1 MDKSSE
7 IMVDPGILSGTP
19 VFKGTRV
26 PLQNFL
32 DSLKAGETIDSFLEG
47 YPSVSRNQLLRVFEQ
62 IEDLIVEAV

>member
-1 MDKSSE
+1 
-7 IMVDPGILSGTP
+7 MVDPGILSGTP